1 MAVDSNGRNFYWD
14 SIQTLLRTVHPS
26 LTTKRRDHFDES
38 DFSSE
43 SVQLLGAV
51 SILGQLCGLIF
62 GEQPSRKLLQCRALL
77 VLGGCTLGVGRALP
91 FISYPRV

>member
-51 SILGQLCGLIF
+51 SILGH
-62 GEQPSRKLLQCRALL
+62 
-77 VLGGCTLGVGRALP
+77 
-91 FISYPRV
+91 